1 MFFYLFS
8 PHLKITLF
16 LFAPFNSVTN
26 SKIPLGCSSTS
37 RRGPT
42 WKARGHG
49 VYTKDVWEVLEWAF
63 QEQRIHF
70 DRRWQ
75 QHRVLIVSSNGLM
88 DNGIV
93 EYNVVS
99 SLDREFYSCSCKC
112 MSMSACH
119 ADSHVPD
126 RMEPKEEQ
134 KGLFP
139 LQLTLLGVHTNG
151 SARYGTKF
159 SVLHS

>member
-1 MFFYLFS
+1 MFERFSNELFRS
-8 PHLKITLF
+8 SAFTSIAGDSNHEHL
-16 LFAPFNSVTN
+16 
-26 SKIPLGCSSTS
+26 
-37 RRGPT
+37 
-42 WKARGHG
+42 
-49 VYTKDVWEVLEWAF
+49 
-63 QEQRIHF
+63 
-70 DRRWQ
+70 
-75 QHRVLIVSSNGLM
+75 VLIVSSNGLM

-93 EYNVVS
+93 EYNIVS